1 MSLRGQAQGV
11 FGNLSTQS
19 KDYDMLVQ
27 ALEQRFAPPNQTE
40 LYRVQLRERRQTASE
55 TQSALGQDIQRLT
68 NLAYP
73 TAPNDVRD
81 TLAKEQFIDAL
92 HSSDMRL
99 RVKQARPSD
108 LNDAVRHAVEL
119 EAYNRAERRKQK
131 GQGYLCST
139 NTKEMESGS
148 PKADSME
155 TLTSTLKLIQDEL
168 KSLKTQKSGTGSRYY
183 QQQQRGRGRPYQIP
197 DRRTNPR
204 RCFTCGST
212 NHMARDCDQNK
223 DETEK
228 KQNVVQDKKE
238 PDKSVKV
245 SGVQN
250 SGLFVTAF
258 MNGQLVTCLIDT
270 GATLTIISRKV
281 WEGMVRRTSELT
293 SFGQVI
299 STASGNPIDVCG
311 RTTVRLRIA
320 ETHCVMEIIVA
331 DIENE
336 AILGLDFLRELSC
349 RIDVAKC
356 TLTIQGQTMKLD
368 SVSYVGCSRIIV
380 SETVHLPPRSEKII
394 KATMVDS
401 PIGDGG
407 LCIIESSESFM
418 EKGSALVAK
427 TLIHSQGKVPI
438 RVMNVTDEYCNIYS
452 GTNIARASP
461 VTEIQKVKTSACE
474 NNRQVPDHLKDLY

>member
-1 MSLRGQAQGV
+1 MDMDSQDRPGRLQTSVMMIEKRLQVMRKKSEASLLQNEILNLESELRQLEIQQGDMDMHEEQGGEQRPRRVLPEVPRSQRTQFDAEEPPQLNLFDDSSIGGTYTPLPRPQPRTTHVQEAGHMPITSTPNVAQPSPQASGSVKVKPATFDGTGSWLDYRAHFDAVAEINRWNQIEKGLYLAVSLRGQAQGV
-11 FGNLSTQS
+11 FGNLSIQS

-55 TQSALGQDIQRLT
+55 TLSALGQDIRRLT

-119 EAYNRAERRKQK
+119 EAYNRAERRKQE

-139 NTKEMESGS
+139 NTKEMESES
-148 PKADSME
+148 SKADSME

-168 KSLKTQKSGTGSRYY
+168 KSLKTQRSGTGSRYY

-197 DRRTNPR
+197 DRRTYPR

-223 DETEK
+223 NETEK
-228 KQNVVQDKKE
+228 KQNVEQDKKE

-258 MNGQLVTCLIDT
+258 MNGQPVTCLIDT
-270 GATLTIISRKV
+270 GATLTIISRK
-281 WEGMVRRTSELT
+281 
-293 SFGQVI
+293 FH
-299 STASGNPIDVCG
+299 A
-311 RTTVRLRIA
+311 
-320 ETHCVMEIIVA
+320 
-331 DIENE
+331 
-336 AILGLDFLRELSC
+336 
-349 RIDVAKC
+349 
-356 TLTIQGQTMKLD
+356 
-368 SVSYVGCSRIIV
+368 
-380 SETVHLPPRSEKII
+380 
-394 KATMVDS
+394 
-401 PIGDGG
+401 
-407 LCIIESSESFM
+407 
-418 EKGSALVAK
+418 
-427 TLIHSQGKVPI
+427 
-438 RVMNVTDEYCNIYS
+438 
-452 GTNIARASP
+452 
-461 VTEIQKVKTSACE
+461 
-474 NNRQVPDHLKDLY
+474 